1 MKKLALLLLGLFTGL
16 CLHSAVT
23 VDMVP
28 KTGLAI
34 NTEFC
39 ELSLAS
45 RIVVVQPPWSNSYFS
60 SGIAKLDFEREGKR
74 FVRMIQL
81 NKTAFELLNFSAEV
95 EDGNSVLIDLSGILV
110 KDVSAIMEFSC
121 LVIPDYVL
129 ANSDF
134 SGVDMEG
141 KPFSGHI
148 DTAGSGEMPI
158 FGNNF
163 KEMSVNS
170 PIGTY
175 KIEVLEGPGLSM
187 VDRRVNTFMGYACFW
202 VGFHQGKLTTES
214 PLKSRVRVTFI
225 ASGDVKIA
233 QPLPEAGGAEAVAV
247 EKVELPATAPQIPL
261 FPAPHKRVDLPG
273 EFSLAKPV
281 RGVFTLPEFSAED
294 NGRLERAARRYLADA
309 GKLELTDAG
318 TPSIVAVYD
327 ENIPDQGFDLNVS
340 PEKIE
345 IKSSSP
351 RGVFYAIQS
360 LALLADTAKGVI
372 PCLEISDYPDMPV
385 RGVHVCLDAG
395 DRTYFDLVE
404 KVWSPARINMI
415 IGEVEYVKWD
425 ATKALGIHREAG
437 MSKEELAE
445 FVALCRENFIDFVP
459 LMQTLGHCGWL
470 FVDGKNRDMA
480 EDVNTPYA
488 YNVSNPEVYPLMT
501 RILDEIFAICE
512 PEFLHI
518 GHDEVTMIGRFPC
531 REENVK
537 KGIKAIVYD
546 DIMFYHDYASRH
558 GARIMLWHDML
569 MAPGESLLAFGGAP
583 NFVSEIRKDL
593 PRDIVFN
600 VWRYDGNKFPEFELL
615 KNEGFDVIGA
625 SWFGKNNP
633 EQLAVAVKSAG
644 TWGNIVTTWA
654 GYFGSRTLLPENFY
668 QVEPYVRGGSWYWNS
683 DKAANA
689 GYDYSRILCDLL
701 WSEPADDPDAVV
713 SGYAIDFSGQANLQ
727 LNADFAP
734 FMLCSNMDM
743 DKLPREGYFGGIYF
757 LLPERNG
764 VNGAIGFK
772 SRLNPEF
779 PSEPVKLEFAPVECR
794 NLYILHTTAGLTPPA
809 KTVLGNLKINYA
821 EGESVSV
828 PLRYGIEL
836 GAPTDGYNYFL
847 RPQASYSYLYDGAVM
862 RIWRTGIVNPH
873 PDKAVT
879 GLEISGNDAGFG
891 YYVLGMTLAE

>member
-1 MKKLALLLLGLFTGL
+1 MRKIAMMLGIFAGL
-16 CLHSAVT
+16 YLHGAVT
-23 VDMVP
+23 VEMQP

-60 SGIAKLDFEREGKR
+60 SGIAKLNFEHDGNR

-95 EDGNSVLIDLSGILV
+95 EADNSVLIDLSGILV

-134 SGVDMEG
+134 TGVGMDG
-141 KPFSGHI
+141 QPFSGHI
-148 DTAGSGEMPI
+148 DTAGSSEMPV
-158 FGNNF
+158 FGNDF

-170 PIGTY
+170 PIGQY

-187 VDRRVNTFMGYACFW
+187 VDRRVNTFMGYSCFW
-202 VGFHQGKLTTES
+202 VGFHQGKLSTES
-214 PLKSRVRVTFI
+214 PLKSRVRVTFT
-225 ASGDVKIA
+225 ASGSVKIA
-233 QPLPEAGGAEAVAV
+233 QPLPETGGVEVIAVDEVA
-247 EKVELPATAPQIPL
+247 LPVSAPQLPL
-261 FPAPHKRVDLPG
+261 FPAPHKRIDMPG

-281 RGVFTLPEFSAED
+281 HGVFTLPEFSVED
-294 NGRLERAARRYLADA
+294 NGRLERAAQRYLADA
-309 GKLELTDAG
+309 GKLELSG
-318 TPSIVAVYD
+318 SGVPSIVAVYD
-327 ENIPDQGFDLNVS
+327 EAIPDQGFDLNVS
-340 PEKIE
+340 PDRIE

-360 LALLADTAKGVI
+360 LALLTDAAKQAI
-372 PCLEISDYPDMPV
+372 PCVEISDYPDMPV

-404 KVWSPARINMI
+404 KVWSPTRINMV

-425 ATKALGIHREAG
+425 ATKDLGIHREAG

-470 FVDGKNRDMA
+470 FVDGKNLDLA

-501 RILDEIFAICE
+501 RILDEIFAVCE

-518 GHDEVTMIGRFPC
+518 GHDEVTMNGRFPC

-537 KGIKAIVYD
+537 KGIKKIVYD
-546 DIMFYHDYASRH
+546 DIMFYHDYALRH
-558 GARIMLWHDML
+558 NARIMLWHDML

-583 NFVSEIRKDL
+583 NFVADIRKDL

-600 VWRYDGNKFPEFELL
+600 VWRYDGSKFPEFELL
-615 KNEGFDVIGA
+615 KKEGFDVIGA

-654 GYFGSRTLLPENFY
+654 GYFGSRTLLSENFY

-689 GYDYSRILCDLL
+689 GYDFSRILCDLL
-701 WSEPADDPDAVV
+701 WNMTDAPGKEI
-713 SGYAIDFSGQANLQ
+713 SGYALDFSGQANLQ
-727 LNADFAP
+727 LNEEFAP
-734 FMLCSNMDM
+734 FLLCSNMDM
-743 DKLPREGYFGGIYF
+743 DKLPGEGYYGGIYF
-757 LLPERNG
+757 RLPQRNG
-764 VNGAIGFK
+764 VNGALGFK

-779 PSEPVKLEFAPVECR
+779 PAGAVELEFDPVKCSELH
-794 NLYILHTTAGLTPPA
+794 ILHTTAGLTPPA
-809 KTVLGNLKINYA
+809 KTVLGSIKINYA
-821 EGESVSV
+821 DGESYIK
-828 PLRYGIEL
+828 PMRYGIDL
-836 GAPTDGYNYFL
+836 GAPSDNYNYFL
-847 RPQASYSYLYDGAVM
+847 RPQSSYSYTYDGAPM
-862 RIWRTGIVNPH
+862 RIWHTAVVNPY
-873 PDKAVT
+873 PDREVT

-891 YYVLGMTLAE
+891 YYVLGITLTK